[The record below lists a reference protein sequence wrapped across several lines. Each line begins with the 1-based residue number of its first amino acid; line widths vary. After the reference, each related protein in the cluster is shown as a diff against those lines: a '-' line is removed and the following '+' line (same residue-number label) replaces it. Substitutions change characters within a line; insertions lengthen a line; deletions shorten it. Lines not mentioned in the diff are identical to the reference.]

1 MFVCALIVAQV
12 DTNLVLSDDDA
23 DMPEIFAKDMSDRA
37 TKWLGR
43 VKTRRGASGWRPKKL
58 RKAAARKVV
67 RVLDRQLFLLTGKGL
82 ARYRR
87 GKGKHWQKWN
97 R

>member
-1 MFVCALIVAQV
+1 MICLRVAQV

-43 VKTRRGASGWRPKKL
+43 VKTRRGTSGWRPKKL
-58 RKAAARKVV
+58 HRAAARKVV
-67 RVLDRQLFLLTGKGL
+67 RMLDRQLFLLTGKGL